1 MAEDYL
7 SDREQEEALR
17 EWWRE
22 NWRWI
27 VGGVVLGLGLL
38 GGWRYWEA
46 HGERRA
52 QEAAVAYE
60 ELSSAVQA
68 SDYERAEH
76 ALSELID
83 RHAGSAYVEQGRMLL
98 AKMHADREKFDEALA
113 LLQAA
118 SKADDE
124 ELAQVARLR
133 AARIMIHQGRH
144 DDALALLN
152 VAQAGAFLA
161 QVREV
166 RGDALFA
173 KGDQEGA
180 RAEYAAALA
189 SDSDAQIDR
198 TLLEMK
204 LQDVGGGEPSTADAQ
219 AAVQE

>member
-1 MAEDYL
+1 
-7 SDREQEEALR
+7 
-17 EWWRE
+17 
-22 NWRWI
+22 
-27 VGGVVLGLGLL
+27 
-38 GGWRYWEA
+38 
-46 HGERRA
+46 
-52 QEAAVAYE
+52 
-60 ELSSAVQA
+60 
-68 SDYERAEH
+68 
-76 ALSELID
+76 
-83 RHAGSAYVEQGRMLL
+83 
-98 AKMHADREKFDEALA
+98 
-113 LLQAA
+113 
-118 SKADDE
+118 
-124 ELAQVARLR
+124 
-133 AARIMIHQGRH
+133 H